1 MLDVLFSTLCLF
13 EIDVLVIVEEI
24 EGLGGLKKFPNL
36 IRGRESVYLMTNRNH
51 YYLPQNDLPAFCI
64 LVNDVTNC
72 SFAHSETMDFTFD
85 FFL

>member
-36 IRGRESVYLMTNRNH
+36 IRGRESVYLMTEIEIIITYH
-51 YYLPQNDLPAFCI
+51 KMISLHF
-64 LVNDVTNC
+64 V
-72 SFAHSETMDFTFD
+72 F
-85 FFL
+85 

>member
-36 IRGRESVYLMTNRNH
+36 IRGRESVYLMTEIEIIITYPKMISLH
-51 YYLPQNDLPAFCI
+51 F
-64 LVNDVTNC
+64 V
-72 SFAHSETMDFTFD
+72 F
-85 FFL
+85 